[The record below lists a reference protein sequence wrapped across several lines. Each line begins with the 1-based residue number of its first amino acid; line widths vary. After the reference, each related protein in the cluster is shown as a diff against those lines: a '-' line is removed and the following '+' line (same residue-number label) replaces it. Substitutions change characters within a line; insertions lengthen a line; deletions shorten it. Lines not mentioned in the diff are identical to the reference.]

1 MHLDNIDYFRERAAA
16 ERKLAEAAD
25 NADAAAI
32 HEVLARRYEA
42 LVREAELSQ
51 ATQGRNKGSFIR
63 SPA

>member
-42 LVREAELSQ
+42 LVREAGEDARKST
-51 ATQGRNKGSFIR
+51 AS
-63 SPA
+63 AA